1 MTLNNV
7 LLAIVAYQDTY
18 LDLYYLKGITKNFNN
33 SKFMFLLTKNAISM
47 ILPNNGRVFG
57 YPIFNNF
64 MNFGYNILLKKE
76 HNTVPLKLN
85 HYLVFNNGNTIISLS
100 FLKEYFFNS
109 EKQINNSIIKET
121 LNSSKNSKNELNINS
136 NVSIIE
142 NNDLNL
148 NKEMLASQLVEYS
161 SLFDNNALNV
171 YNAINWDNFFNNR
184 KDLNPIEIYEFY
196 EDYIFYNSLKKQN
209 ITIINF
215 DYKFIYNYY
224 DRNNKLNNIK
234 IKNNLDKKD
243 KFNCKL
249 NDNFL
254 EIINIKNY
262 FFKEKENRNLFVNF
276 FNNLEKNEINY
287 KLIINFVKILYINN
301 NSYLHLYFNFYN
313 IENVD
318 MVLNVSDINEL
329 LTMLD
334 VIRIKRLNYCGN
346 IVKEENDLFFN
357 ILKSPNFL
365 DENSSKA
372 QINDFLEELDN
383 PSNHNP
389 NSSLFKEYF
398 LLRVI
403 KNICN
408 KLFDN

>member
-7 LLAIVAYQDTY
+7 LLAILAYQDTY

-121 LNSSKNSKNELNINS
+121 LNISKNSKNELNINS

-171 YNAINWDNFFNNR
+171 YNAITWDNFFNNR